1 MCGGGGGGGLRVRV
15 VMVGG
20 CQLGESRDE
29 ESLSTKVGK
38 CFKDH

>member
-1 MCGGGGGGGLRVRV
+1 MCVCACVCMRARV